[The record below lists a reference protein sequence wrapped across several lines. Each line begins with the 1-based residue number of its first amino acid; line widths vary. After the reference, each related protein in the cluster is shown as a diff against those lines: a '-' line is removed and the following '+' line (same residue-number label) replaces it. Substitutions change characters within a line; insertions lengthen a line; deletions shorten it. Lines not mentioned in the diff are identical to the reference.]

1 MAPIMI
7 LRRSQWTMLAPGFW
21 GGTCSGRSAVP
32 GKTSPGRAGGEII
45 RRTLRRCWFSRI
57 TRATITME
65 GGTTFYFVTDGV
77 ESALKTAKAAAKGK
91 DVRIGEAL
99 PQFVS
104 T

>member
-1 MAPIMI
+1 
-7 LRRSQWTMLAPGFW
+7 
-21 GGTCSGRSAVP
+21 
-32 GKTSPGRAGGEII
+32 
-45 RRTLRRCWFSRI
+45 
-57 TRATITME
+57 ME